1 MHRLAVFFPNSGFG
15 GKNGRRPAPP
25 LDITCDQGEN
35 ALMQISPLIVDH
47 IGRTPMVRL
56 SRVAAGLPATVLGKC
71 EFLNPGGSV
80 KDRIA
85 LAIIEEAERRGQL
98 APGATLVEAT
108 AGNTGLGLAL
118 VAAARGYR
126 LVCVMP
132 EKMSVDKRVALEA
145 VGALVIINPQTPRLP
160 LRRTFRMSLAA
171 CPWSGAGF

>member
-1 MHRLAVFFPNSGFG
+1 MQESQLI
-15 GKNGRRPAPP
+15 
-25 LDITCDQGEN
+25 LDR
-35 ALMQISPLIVDH
+35 

-56 SRVAAGLPATVLGKC
+56 TRVAAGLPIPVLGKC

-85 LAIIEEAERRGQL
+85 LSIIEEADRLGRI

-126 LVCVMP
+126 LVCVLP
-132 EKMSVDKRVALEA
+132 EKMSVDKRVALAA
-145 VGALVIINPQTPRLP
+145 VGAEVMVTANAPPSSPENFQNVARRLAVE
-160 LRRTFRMSLAA
+160 R
-171 CPWSGAGF
+171 AGS